1 MSIKNSTMKNNLGKL
16 QIFSITNEDAIKKN
30 RMDVEYYQPF
40 FKDVVVKV
48 AGSKFELQKLEDV
61 TILISNGRTPSKDLY
76 DEDNDQVGSV
86 PIIKAG
92 TASGRFV
99 DLERLEYAKADFTTG
114 KQAQKGD
121 IFVLSAAHQAS
132 YVGKNVSILDVE
144 PPQNTVFVGELI
156 CVRANPE
163 KVLSE
168 YLFAFLSS
176 KVGYLLLN
184 REKRGQTSHIYPEDV
199 KTIPLPI
206 PSLKDQQKIVAI
218 LGKAYE
224 EKKQKEAEIK
234 TILAKIDSFVLGELG
249 IKIERERESSV
260 RGIKRRD

>member
-1 MSIKNSTMKNNLGKL
+1 MNIKNSTMKNNLGKL
-16 QIFSITNEDAIKKN
+16 QIFSITNEDATKKK
-30 RMDVEYYQPF
+30 RIDVEYYQPF
-40 FKDVVVKV
+40 FEDVVKKV
-48 AGSKFELQKLEDV
+48 AGSKYELQKLEDI
-61 TILISNGRTPSKDLY
+61 TLLISNGRTPSKDMY
-76 DEDNDQVGSV
+76 DEDNDQAGSV

-99 DLERLEYAKADFTTG
+99 DLEKLEYAKADFSSG
-114 KQAQKGD
+114 KKAQKGD

-132 YVGKNVSILDVE
+132 YVGKNVSLLDIE
-144 PPQNTVFVGELI
+144 PEQDTYFVGELI
-156 CVRANPE
+156 CIRANQE
-163 KVLSE
+163 KVLPE
-168 YLFAFLSS
+168 YLFGFLSS
-176 KVGYLLLN
+176 EVGYLLLN

-234 TILAKIDSFVLGELG
+234 MILAKIDSFVLGELG
-249 IKIERERESSV
+249 IEMPEGGGRK
-260 RGIKRRD
+260 GL